1 MKDNTNNIIDSQRN
15 YFIKIG
21 VLSLTI
27 LLICLL
33 LIINVTAVSIE
44 TNQEQTFLV
53 SNSTNE
59 SVLIFFNFTS
69 DNTLLMEPTINI
81 SNTNGLN
88 YTLQAPLRLNLSS
101 DKLSGNFSYYFNVTN
116 ATEGNYTLKFGI
128 FENGYFNQIISNNTN
143 YTTHN
148 VTININ
154 NSIMQIEQQ
163 PQPQEQQTSNNGG
176 GGGGSS
182 SGSSG
187 SSTISKLF
195 AEITSNGVSFVPD
208 SSKVSINKL
217 FIATKTN
224 VVNIRINM
232 GHVEAEQISKIA
244 PLEVYEY
251 LQITHSSLSD
261 DVIATARINF
271 YVNNTWLDKHNAE
284 SVKLYRYHNSLW
296 QELITAKLNS
306 DEQYT
311 YYISE
316 TPGFSY
322 FAIIA
327 SEIEISNISESVE
340 GTLIETQTK
349 TSPIT
354 GAATG
359 FLSEGNYLVFIL
371 AGLILVLFILLVR
384 IRKLKQNEN

>member
-1 MKDNTNNIIDSQRN
+1 MKNKLILISLIGCILITGVWAFPLADSLITTPSGNLTQDTIVEFFLKFNDSESGNITFSPEIT
-15 YFIKIG
+15 IKW
-21 VLSLTI
+21 
-27 LLICLL
+27 
-33 LIINVTAVSIE
+33 
-44 TNQEQTFLV
+44 
-53 SNSTNE
+53 
-59 SVLIFFNFTS
+59 
-69 DNTLLMEPTINI
+69 
-81 SNTNGLN
+81 
-88 YTLQAPLRLNLSS
+88 
-101 DKLSGNFSYYFNVTN
+101 GNFSAYHPNGTLYYFENITIQN
-116 ATEGNYTLKFGI
+116 ATLAGDFHSGNLT
-128 FENGYFNQIISNNTN
+128 YFWNTTN
-143 YTTHN
+143 YNDSLYNFSFAVRDKINESFPLAPPQIQNATFVLIDLN
-148 VTININ
+148 RTIIQEP
-154 NSIMQIEQQ
+154 I
-163 PQPQEQQTSNNGG
+163 PQTPTQQTSNSGG
-176 GGGGSS
+176 GYSS

-195 AEITSNGVSFVPD
+195 AEITSNGVSFVPN

-217 FIATKTN
+217 FIATKTT
-224 VVNIRINM
+224 VVNIRIDIGN
-232 GHVEAEQISKIA
+232 VKAEQISKIA

-251 LQITHSSLSD
+251 LQITSSSLSD

-296 QELITAKLNS
+296 QELITTKLNS

-371 AGLILVLFILLVR
+371 AGLILVLFILLLVR

>member
-1 MKDNTNNIIDSQRN
+1 MKDNINNIIDPQKN

-33 LIINVTAVSIE
+33 LIINVTAISIE

-59 SVLIFFNFTS
+59 SVLIFLNVTS
-69 DNTLLMEPTINI
+69 DNPIGQSFLNI

-88 YTLQAPLRLNLSS
+88 YSVDLYLGYNISKNGLY
-101 DKLSGNFSYYFNVTN
+101 GNTTYYFNVTN

-128 FENGYFNQIISNNTN
+128 FENGYFNQITSNNTN
-143 YTTHN
+143 YTTYN

-163 PQPQEQQTSNNGG
+163 PQPQEQQTSNGG

-195 AEITSNGVSFVPD
+195 AEITSNGVSFVPN

-371 AGLILVLFILLVR
+371 AGLILVLFILLLVR